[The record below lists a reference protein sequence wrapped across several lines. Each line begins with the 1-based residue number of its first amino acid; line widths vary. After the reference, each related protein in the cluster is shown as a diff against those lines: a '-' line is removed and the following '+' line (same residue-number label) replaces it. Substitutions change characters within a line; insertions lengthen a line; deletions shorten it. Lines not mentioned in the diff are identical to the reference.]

1 MVGGAAMSSQ
11 AAFFMRP
18 KRVSARLDMAP
29 LIDVVFLLLIF
40 FMLTSSFLQ
49 PSIPLAL
56 PQAAAAD
63 EPPPAPVFVS
73 VDESG
78 VLYLNQES
86 IPRAEFAARLG
97 AVLDGRDDKTVNFR
111 GDRTMPYEIFVAL
124 MDEARQAGAAQFNI
138 VHEAKGP

>member
-1 MVGGAAMSSQ
+1 MSSQ
-11 AAFFMRP
+11 AAFFIRP

-73 VDESG
+73 VDQSG
-78 VLYLNQES
+78 VIYINQETVA
-86 IPRAEFAARLG
+86 RADFAAKLG
-97 AVLDGRDDKTVNFR
+97 VVLAGRDDKMVNFR
-111 GDRTMPYEIFVAL
+111 GDRTMPYEDFVAL
-124 MDEARQAGAAQFNI
+124 MAEARQAGAVQFNI
-138 VHEAKGP
+138 VHEAKD

>member
-1 MVGGAAMSSQ
+1 MNTQ
-11 AAFFMRP
+11 AAFFIRP

-78 VLYLNQES
+78 VLYVNQEMV
-86 IPRAEFAARLG
+86 PRADFAAKLG
-97 AVLDGRDDKTVNFR
+97 VVLAGRDDKTVNFR

-124 MDEARQAGAAQFNI
+124 MAEAREAGAVQFNI
-138 VHEAKGP
+138 VHEAKE

>member
-1 MVGGAAMSSQ
+1 MSNQ
-11 AAFFMRP
+11 AAFFIRP

-78 VLYLNQES
+78 VVYVNQE
-86 IPRAEFAARLG
+86 PVARAEFIAKLG
-97 AVLDGRDDKTVNFR
+97 AVLAGRDDRTVNFR
-111 GDRTMPYEIFVAL
+111 GDRTMPYEVFVAL
-124 MDEARQAGAAQFNI
+124 MAEARQAGAVQFNI
-138 VHEAKGP
+138 VHEAKD

>member
-1 MVGGAAMSSQ
+1 MSNQ
-11 AAFFMRP
+11 AAFFIRP

-78 VLYLNQES
+78 VVYVNQE
-86 IPRAEFAARLG
+86 PVARAEFIAKLG
-97 AVLDGRDDKTVNFR
+97 AVLAGRDDQTVNFR
-111 GDRTMPYEIFVAL
+111 GDRTMPYEVFVAL
-124 MDEARQAGAAQFNI
+124 MAEARQAGAVQFNI
-138 VHEAKGP
+138 VHEAKD

>member
-1 MVGGAAMSSQ
+1 MSNQ
-11 AAFFMRP
+11 AAFFIRP

-56 PQAAAAD
+56 PRAAAAD

-73 VDESG
+73 VDQSG
-78 VLYLNQES
+78 LVYLNQE
-86 IPRAEFAARLG
+86 PVVREEFSAKLG
-97 AVLDGRDDKTVNFR
+97 ALLAGRDDRTVNFR
-111 GDRTMPYEIFVAL
+111 GDRTMPYEVFVAL
-124 MDEARQAGAAQFNI
+124 MAEARQAGAGQFNI
-138 VHEAKGP
+138 VHEAKD

>member
-1 MVGGAAMSSQ
+1 MSN
-11 AAFFMRP
+11 ATIFIRP
-18 KRVSARLDMAP
+18 KRVSAGLDMAP

-56 PQAAAAD
+56 PKATAATD

-73 VDESG
+73 VDTSG
-78 VLYLNQES
+78 AVYLNQEPVTRES
-86 IPRAEFAARLG
+86 FASALS
-97 AVLDGRDDKTVNFR
+97 ALLAGREDRTVNFR

-124 MDEARQAGAAQFNI
+124 MAEARQAGAVQFNI
-138 VHEAKGP
+138 VHEVKE

>member
-1 MVGGAAMSSQ
+1 MSGQS
-11 AAFFMRP
+11 AFFVRP

-56 PQAAAAD
+56 PQASSQN

-73 VDESG
+73 VDTAG
-78 VLYLNQES
+78 VVYVNQQPVE
-86 IPRAEFAARLG
+86 RTAFVTTLQG
-97 AVLDGRDDKTVNFR
+97 LLTGREDRTVNFR
-111 GDRTMPYEIFVAL
+111 GDRTMPYEVFVGL
-124 MDEARQAGAAQFNI
+124 MDEARQAGAGQFNI
-138 VHEAKGP
+138 VHEAKSE

>member
-1 MVGGAAMSSQ
+1 MSNQ
-11 AAFFMRP
+11 AAFFVRP

-78 VLYLNQES
+78 LVYVNQE
-86 IPRAEFAARLG
+86 PVAREEFIAKLG
-97 AVLDGRDDKTVNFR
+97 AVLAGRDDQTVNFR
-111 GDRTMPYEIFVAL
+111 GDRTMPYEVFVAL
-124 MDEARQAGAAQFNI
+124 MAEARQAGAVQFNI
-138 VHEAKGP
+138 VHEAKD

>member
-1 MVGGAAMSSQ
+1 MSGQS
-11 AAFFMRP
+11 AFFVRP

-56 PQAAAAD
+56 PQASSRN

-73 VDESG
+73 VDTAG
-78 VLYLNQES
+78 VVYVNQQPVE
-86 IPRAEFAARLG
+86 RAAFITTLQEL
-97 AVLDGRDDKTVNFR
+97 LTGREDRTVNFR
-111 GDRTMPYEIFVAL
+111 GDRSMPYEVFVGL
-124 MDEARQAGAAQFNI
+124 MDEARQAGAGQFNI
-138 VHEAKGP
+138 VHEAKSE

>member
-1 MVGGAAMSSQ
+1 MSNQ
-11 AAFFMRP
+11 AAFFIRP

-78 VLYLNQES
+78 LVYVNQE
-86 IPRAEFAARLG
+86 PVARAEFIAKLG
-97 AVLDGRDDKTVNFR
+97 AVLAGRADQTVNFR
-111 GDRTMPYEIFVAL
+111 GDRTMPYEVFVAL
-124 MDEARQAGAAQFNI
+124 MAEARQAGAVQFNI
-138 VHEAKGP
+138 VHEAKD

>member
-1 MVGGAAMSSQ
+1 MSNQ
-11 AAFFMRP
+11 AAFFIRP

-78 VLYLNQES
+78 LVYVNQE
-86 IPRAEFAARLG
+86 PVARAEFIAKLG
-97 AVLDGRDDKTVNFR
+97 AVLAGRADRTVNFR
-111 GDRTMPYEIFVAL
+111 GDRTMPYEVFVAL
-124 MDEARQAGAAQFNI
+124 MAEARQAGAVQFNI
-138 VHEAKGP
+138 VHEAKD